1 MTVGGVLGV
10 AVGLLVGYGEID
22 GTKDGRGVGAPEGT
36 GTDGTALGF
45 GVGDMEGTGG
55 DVGLAVGP
63 TVGAVLKPL
72 TLPRE
77 RNVSCIF
84 L

>member
-10 AVGLLVGYGEID
+10 AVGALVGYGEID
-22 GTKDGRGVGAPEGT
+22 GAKDGRGVGALECIAF
-36 GTDGTALGF
+36 DGAALGF

-55 DVGLAVGP
+55 DVGLAVGL
-63 TVGAVLKPL
+63 TVGAVLNPL
-72 TLPRE
+72 TFPKE
-77 RNVSCIF
+77 RNVSSIF